1 MDTQEKS
8 NVNNLYLHETP
19 EGLLL
24 PMEPAG
30 LISRGYAAIID
41 GFVRAFIYLVLIFTF
56 TLAGFESGLFLLSI
70 MFFLIEWFYPV
81 FFECNS
87 KHATPGK
94 RMMSLQ
100 VINEDGTQINFSNS
114 VIRNL
119 LRGIDFLPLMY
130 LTGALTTL
138 TNKKFQRLGDLAAGT
153 IVVHTND
160 IKKHK
165 KNNSQLG
172 KKPPPNH
179 LKREFYPM
187 IVSLHDRK
195 PLLSKSRYLEL
206 CDTLKPIFKLNTP
219 EEIATEVEKCANYIR
234 GSK

>member
-1 MDTQEKS
+1 MDIQEQS
-8 NVNNLYLHETP
+8 NVNNQYLHETP

-41 GFVRAFIYLVLIFTF
+41 GFVRFFIYLILIIVFSI
-56 TLAGFESGLFLLSI
+56 AGFDSGLFLLSI

-81 FFECNS
+81 FFECSS

-119 LRGIDFLPLMY
+119 LRGIDFLPFMY
-130 LTGALTTL
+130 ITGALTTL

-153 IVVHTND
+153 IVIHTNN

-172 KKPPPNH
+172 KKLPPNN

-195 PLLSKSRYLEL
+195 VLLSNSRYLEL
-206 CDTLKPIFKLNTP
+206 CYTLQPIFELDTP
-219 EEIATEVEKCANYIR
+219 EQIATEVEKCANFIR
-234 GSK
+234 GN